1 MESKPKLVLIVEG
14 DPIQRELMAAAVR
27 RMGGSVLKASDGVEG
42 ADLLVTEEP
51 DAAVIDL
58 FLPTRSGLDIL
69 REARRLGCLERT
81 RVIVFSALGYPEVVK
96 QAVELGARDFLVKPV
111 DPDLLVERLTGLL
124 K

>member
-1 MESKPKLVLIVEG
+1 MEKKPKLVLIVEG

-27 RMGGSVLKASDGVEG
+27 RIGGSVLKAGDGLQG

-58 FLPTRSGLDIL
+58 FLPSKNGLDIL
-69 REARRLGCLERT
+69 KEARRLGCLDRT
-81 RVIVFSALGYPEVVK
+81 RVIVCSALGYPDVVK

-111 DPDLLVERLTGLL
+111 DTDILVERLNLLL